1 MEVFFIKMKK
11 KNEKKKYFLK
21 DKESTIESRNNEESV
36 LPRFLKPC
44 LIILHHP
51 VQYGFSL

>member
-1 MEVFFIKMKK
+1 MKVFFIKMEK

-36 LPRFLKPC
+36 LPRFFKPC
-44 LIILHHP
+44 LIILYHP

>member
-1 MEVFFIKMKK
+1 MKVFFIKTKK
-11 KNEKKKYFLK
+11 KNEKKKCFLK

-36 LPRFLKPC
+36 LPRFFRPC

>member
-1 MEVFFIKMKK
+1 MKVFFIKMKK

>member
-1 MEVFFIKMKK
+1 MKVFFIKMKK
-11 KNEKKKYFLK
+11 KNEKEKYFLK

-36 LPRFLKPC
+36 LPRFFKPC

>member
-1 MEVFFIKMKK
+1 MKVFFIKMKK
-11 KNEKKKYFLK
+11 KNEKEKYFLK

-36 LPRFLKPC
+36 LPPFLKPC

>member
-1 MEVFFIKMKK
+1 MKVFFIKMKT
-11 KNEKKKYFLK
+11 KNEKEKYFLK

-36 LPRFLKPC
+36 LPRFFKPC
-44 LIILHHP
+44 LIILYHP

>member
-1 MEVFFIKMKK
+1 MKVFFIKMKK

-36 LPRFLKPC
+36 LPRFFKQC
-44 LIILHHP
+44 LIILYHP